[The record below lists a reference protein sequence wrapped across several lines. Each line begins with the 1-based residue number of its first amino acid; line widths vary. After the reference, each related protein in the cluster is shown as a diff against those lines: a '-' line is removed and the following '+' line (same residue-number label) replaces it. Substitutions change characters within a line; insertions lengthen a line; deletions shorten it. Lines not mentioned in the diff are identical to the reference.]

1 MRKIFD
7 YIKAHPCITI
17 IHTLGALMVL
27 MCFFFESWAATGALN
42 FISLFSESGSRNRN
56 RVALPL
62 LGFGAY
68 SASKSNMINRE
79 RERAEFTKFIEGFF
93 FVLLWTFV
101 YYLVSWLLYR
111 FGYYNYSRIIW

>member
-1 MRKIFD
+1 MKKIFD

-27 MCFFFESWAATGALN
+27 LCFFFEPWAYTGALN
-42 FISLFSESGSRNRN
+42 FISLFSESGSGNRN
-56 RVALPL
+56 RIAVPL

-68 SASKSNMINRE
+68 SASNMINRE

-93 FVLLWTFV
+93 FVLLWFCI
-101 YYLVSWLLYR
+101 YYTVSWLLYR
-111 FGYYNYSRIIW
+111 FGYYNYSRLVW